1 MTQPSQTVKQGSA
14 LIIALWTIA
23 LLSMLVMSFA
33 VDAQLEARIGN
44 YVRQRHRVN
53 YLTQSGV
60 AITEMLLL
68 KMPKVSAASAADEQE
83 DRWKEPALRLKRG
96 QALTVEEHLE
106 DGVIHIEI
114 IPEEARWNI
123 NLLCASGPQNV
134 PTIPNKKTTANIM
147 VYNPDDVW
155 EKIFTEAGYPDPTYW
170 EELID
175 AWNDWADADS
185 TASGRGGGAEDEYYT
200 NLEPPYKSRNGPIDN
215 IDELRLVKG
224 FIPVVLDGGCLNP
237 DEKRE
242 EQRIVVKG
250 IKELFTTYGNGKINV
265 NAAPMEVLM
274 TIPGMDEIT
283 AGATIEEREG
293 QNSGMYGPR
302 GASSSAERSKKSNA
316 RSSGSTDEEIEDYSF
331 KNEADFMSRV
341 MIKDSSIQQYITT
354 QSTTFRVII
363 EGRAAGI
370 AHAIQAIAVLDGEK
384 ISYLRWREDP

>member
-1 MTQPSQTVKQGSA
+1 MTFHRPSSSGSA

-68 KMPKVSAASAADEQE
+68 KMPNVSAASAADEKE

-123 NLLCASGPQNV
+123 NLLCASAVQNASA
-134 PTIPNKKTTANIM
+134 TAQKSANANIM
-147 VYNPDDVW
+147 PSDQVW

-175 AWNDWADADS
+175 AWNDWVDPDS
-185 TASGRGGGAEDEYYT
+185 TVSGRSGAEDEYYT
-200 NLEPPYKSRNGPIDN
+200 NLEPPYRPRNGPIDN

-224 FIPVVLDGGCLNP
+224 FLPVVLDGGCLNP
-237 DEKRE
+237 EEKRE
-242 EQRIVVKG
+242 EQRIYVKG

-302 GASSSAERSKKSNA
+302 GASSVSSKKSTT
-316 RSSGSTDEEIEDYSF
+316 RSSDSTAEEIEDYSF

-370 AHAIQAIAVLDGEK
+370 AHAIQAIAILDGEK
-384 ISYLRWREDP
+384 IRYLRWREDP

>member
-1 MTQPSQTVKQGSA
+1 MTPHSPVLKQGSA

-53 YLTQSGV
+53 YLTQSGI

-68 KMPKVSAASAADEQE
+68 KMPNVSAASAADEKE

-106 DGVIHIEI
+106 EGVIRIEI

-123 NLLCASGPQNV
+123 NLLCTSGVKNTS
-134 PTIPNKKTTANIM
+134 PTSKKSATANTM
-147 VYNPDDVW
+147 SYDSDKVW
-155 EKIFTEAGYPDPTYW
+155 ETIFTVAGYPDPTYW
-170 EELID
+170 GELID
-175 AWNDWADADS
+175 AWNDWADEDS
-185 TASGRGGGAEDEYYT
+185 TVWGRSGAEDEYYT
-200 NLEPPYKSRNGPIDN
+200 NLEPPYRPRNGPIDN

-224 FIPVVLDGGCLNP
+224 FLPVVLDGGCLNP
-237 DEKRE
+237 EEKRE
-242 EQRIVVKG
+242 EQRIYVKG

-302 GASSSAERSKKSNA
+302 GASAVSSKKSTS
-316 RSSGSTDEEIEDYSF
+316 RSSDSTAEEIEDYSF

-341 MIKDSSIQQYITT
+341 MIKDTTIEQYITT

-370 AHAIQAIAVLDGEK
+370 AHAIQAIAILDGEK
-384 ISYLRWREDP
+384 IRYLRWREDP

>member
-1 MTQPSQTVKQGSA
+1 MTPHSPVLKQGSA

-68 KMPKVSAASAADEQE
+68 KMPNVSAASAADEKE

-123 NLLCASGPQNV
+123 NLLCASAVQNASA
-134 PTIPNKKTTANIM
+134 TAQKSANANIM
-147 VYNPDDVW
+147 PSDQVW

-175 AWNDWADADS
+175 AWNDWVDPDS
-185 TASGRGGGAEDEYYT
+185 TVSGRSGAEDEYYT
-200 NLEPPYKSRNGPIDN
+200 NLEPPYRPRNGPIDN

-224 FIPVVLDGGCLNP
+224 FLPVVLDGGCLNP
-237 DEKRE
+237 EEKRE
-242 EQRIVVKG
+242 EQRIYVKG

-302 GASSSAERSKKSNA
+302 GASSVSSKKSTT
-316 RSSGSTDEEIEDYSF
+316 RSSDSTAEEIEDYSF

-370 AHAIQAIAVLDGEK
+370 AHAIQAIAILDGEK
-384 ISYLRWREDP
+384 IRYLRWREDP

>member
-1 MTQPSQTVKQGSA
+1 MTRHRTSPTGGSA

-53 YLTQSGV
+53 YLTQSGI

-68 KMPKVSAASAADEQE
+68 KMPNVSAASAADEKE
-83 DRWKEPALRLKRG
+83 DRWKESALRLKRG

-106 DGVIHIEI
+106 EGVIRIEI

-123 NLLCASGPQNV
+123 NLLCASGAKNTSATTQNSA
-134 PTIPNKKTTANIM
+134 NANIM
-147 VYNPDDVW
+147 PSDQVW
-155 EKIFTEAGYPDPTYW
+155 ETIFTVAGYPDPTYW
-170 EELID
+170 EALID
-175 AWNDWADADS
+175 AWNDWADVDS
-185 TASGRGGGAEDEYYT
+185 TVSGRSGAEDEYYT
-200 NLEPPYKSRNGPIDN
+200 NLESPYRPRNGPIDN

-224 FIPVVLDGGCLNP
+224 FLPVVLDGGCLNP
-237 DEKRE
+237 EEKRE
-242 EQRIVVKG
+242 DQRIYVKG

-302 GASSSAERSKKSNA
+302 GSSSVSSKKSNA
-316 RSSGSTDEEIEDYSF
+316 RSSDSTAEEIEDYSF

-341 MIKDSSIQQYITT
+341 MIKDPSIQQYITT

-370 AHAIQAIAVLDGEK
+370 AHAIQAIAILDGEK
-384 ISYLRWREDP
+384 IRYLRWREDP

>member
-1 MTQPSQTVKQGSA
+1 MTCHRTSPTGSA

-68 KMPKVSAASAADEQE
+68 KMPNVSAASAADEKE

-106 DGVIHIEI
+106 EGVIHIEI

-123 NLLCASGPQNV
+123 NLLCASAVQNASA
-134 PTIPNKKTTANIM
+134 TAQNSANANIM
-147 VYNPDDVW
+147 PSDQVW
-155 EKIFTEAGYPDPTYW
+155 EKIFTEAGLPETYW

-175 AWNDWADADS
+175 AWYDWADADS
-185 TASGRGGGAEDEYYT
+185 VAYGRSGAEDDYYT
-200 NLEPPYKSRNGPIDN
+200 NLDSPYRPRNGPIDN

-224 FIPVVLDGGCLNP
+224 FLPVILDGGCLNP

-242 EQRIVVKG
+242 DQRIYVKG

-293 QNSGMYGPR
+293 QNSGMYGSR
-302 GASSSAERSKKSNA
+302 GSSSASSKKSSS
-316 RSSGSTDEEIEDYSF
+316 RSSSSGTTEEIEDYSF
-331 KNEADFMSRV
+331 KNESDFMSRV
-341 MIKDSSIQQYITT
+341 MIKDTSIQQYITT

-370 AHAIQAIAVLDGEK
+370 AHAIQAIAILDGEK
-384 ISYLRWREDP
+384 IRYLRWREDP